1 MNSKTFFKRHPSRY
15 IYKYISM
22 RFMYYEE
29 KKSRERVRERER
41 ENYIYDLGKKIIIK

>member
-1 MNSKTFFKRHPSRY
+1 
-15 IYKYISM
+15 
-22 RFMYYEE
+22 MYYEE